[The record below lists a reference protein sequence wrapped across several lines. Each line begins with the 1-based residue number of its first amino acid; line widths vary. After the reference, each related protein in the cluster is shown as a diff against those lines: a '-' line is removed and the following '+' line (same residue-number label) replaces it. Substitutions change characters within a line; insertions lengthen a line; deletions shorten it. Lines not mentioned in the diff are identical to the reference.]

1 MEQLVNALKRT
12 RSLRL
17 STDLLGWRRGKK
29 RQLSNE
35 KGIENED
42 EDENENETEAKI
54 REETRVHSTICPI
67 RPSHATGHWGGSN
80 SHTMIYRAQLLNSY
94 RV

>member
-1 MEQLVNALKRT
+1 MMRGNGVERGLRGVVVNALKRT

-17 STDLLGWRRGKK
+17 STDLLRWRRGKK

-42 EDENENETEAKI
+42 EDENETEAETS
-54 REETRVHSTICPI
+54 EETRVHSTICPI
-67 RPSHATGHWGGSN
+67 RPSHATGAAP
-80 SHTMIYRAQLLNSY
+80 TVTQ
-94 RV
+94 